1 MKLLLI
7 IYVLAVFLV
16 SPVLIVRLVKKGL
29 KATWQRVLLL
39 VGGTALVISALA
51 ALALIVS

>member
-16 SPVLIVRLVKKGL
+16 SPMVIVRLVKKGL
-29 KATWQRVLLL
+29 KATWQRALLL

>member
-7 IYVLAVFLV
+7 VYVLAVFLI
-16 SPVLIVRLVKKGL
+16 SPMVIVRLVKKGL
-29 KATWQRVLLL
+29 TATWQRVLLL

-51 ALALIVS
+51 ALAWIAS

>member
-7 IYVLAVFLV
+7 VYVLAVFLV
-16 SPVLIVRLVKKGL
+16 SPMVIVRLVKKGL

-39 VGGTALVISALA
+39 GGGTALVISALA
-51 ALALIVS
+51 ALAWIAS

>member
-1 MKLLLI
+1 MKPFLI
-7 IYVLAVFLV
+7 AYILAVFLV
-16 SPVLIVRLVKKGL
+16 SPMVIVRLVKNGL
-29 KATWQRVLLL
+29 KATWQRVLQL